1 MSRRFCIKCG
11 KENVELLPNFLC
23 VDCYIETKWE
33 ELVRLPRI
41 ITQKRCKVCG
51 AVYRSG
57 KWVNYPQGTDLS
69 TIVEDELYGIIEP
82 DSQVREYSL
91 KVKGISFSPQGQY
104 IAEVV
109 IEGKVLDRNLQ
120 FVKNVILDLKSSICE
135 KCLKRK
141 TKYYEAIIQLR
152 GKGRVGIDSEIKK
165 AFESILEP
173 EEVSNISDI
182 VESKEGRDYYFIN
195 KSVARRIVN
204 RLASKYKI
212 EVKES

>member
-1 MSRRFCIKCG
+1 
-11 KENVELLPNFLC
+11 
-23 VDCYIETKWE
+23 
-33 ELVRLPRI
+33 
-41 ITQKRCKVCG
+41 
-51 AVYRSG
+51 
-57 KWVNYPQGTDLS
+57 
-69 TIVEDELYGIIEP
+69 
-82 DSQVREYSL
+82 
-91 KVKGISFSPQGQY
+91 GQY

-182 VESKEGRDYYFIN
+182 VESKEGIDYYFIN

-212 EVKES
+212 EVKESFYNIKVKDGKRSAKLIISVRM